1 MKIDEI
7 DIKILSELQKDSRLS
22 MRELSKRVNLSAPS
36 VTERVNKMEDEGIIE
51 GYSIKINRKKLGY
64 SLTCLIEVTMR
75 NGEYEKFRTSIS
87 KEPRCLFCYRVAG
100 QSCFILLLSVKTIEE
115 IEEFINS
122 ISSIAKTNTYITFSE
137 IPINRDIKDLLEEY

>member
-7 DIKILSELQKDSRLS
+7 DTKILSELQKDSRLS

-36 VTERVNKMEDEGIIE
+36 VAERVNKMEDEGIIE
-51 GYSIKINRKKLGY
+51 GYSIRINRKKLGY
-64 SLTCLIEVTMR
+64 PLTCLVEVTMK
-75 NGEYEKFRTSIS
+75 NGEYEKFQNLIS

-137 IPINRDIKDLLEEY
+137 IPINQDIKDLLKEC